1 MDGFPKS
8 SSHGGSTNK
17 SVPEIGDAEG
27 VGQSGAAPKEDR
39 PAPWFARRGMGTVE
53 RKRIIDEARKVEFR
67 AALRGYDRAAVD
79 RYVQR
84 INRLLAELEISS
96 SPESAVRH
104 ALTEVS
110 EEAAEILREARQT
123 AEGVMARC
131 RAEAEDRLQQA
142 EREARQTI
150 EAAEHE
156 AKVNREAAKRE
167 AKEIREAAQQ
177 EAHELEKM
185 TAHEAK
191 ALRETAQR
199 EAAELREITMSQMA
213 ELREAGAR
221 EAQQLRAAAQR
232 EADEIRSSASRG
244 VAETLER
251 AEVRNRQLAGE
262 AEAIRRECRRLMET
276 VRLAGEHLVAIGDGR
291 RFPRLADELLLVD
304 EPVRGFPPSTV
315 SEPPTRTSEAANG

>member
-8 SSHGGSTNK
+8 SSRGGNTNK
-17 SVPEIGDAEG
+17 SVPAIGEPEG
-27 VGQSGAAPKEDR
+27 ARQSDAAPKEDR
-39 PAPWFARRGMGTVE
+39 PAPSFGRRGMGTIE
-53 RKRIIDEARKVEFR
+53 RRQIIDEARQVDFR
-67 AALRGYDRAAVD
+67 VAVRGYDRAAVD

-110 EEAAEILREARQT
+110 EEAAEILRGARQT
-123 AEGVMARC
+123 AEEVMARC
-131 RAEAEDRLQQA
+131 RAEADDKLQQA
-142 EREARQTI
+142 EREAKETI

-156 AKVNREAAKRE
+156 AKANREAAKRE
-167 AKEIREAAQQ
+167 AKEIREAAQS
-177 EAHELEKM
+177 EARELEKM

-199 EAAELREITMSQMA
+199 EAAELRETTMSQMA
-213 ELREAGAR
+213 ELREAGTR

-232 EADEIRSSASRG
+232 EAEEIRSSASRG
-244 VAETLER
+244 ATETVER

-262 AEAIRRECRRLMET
+262 AEAIKRECRRLMET
-276 VRLAGEHLVAIGDGR
+276 VRLAGEQLVAIGEGR
-291 RFPRLADELLLVD
+291 RVPRLADELLLVD
-304 EPVRGFPPSTV
+304 EPVRGFSPSTV
-315 SEPPTRTSEAANG
+315 SEPTTRSSEAANG